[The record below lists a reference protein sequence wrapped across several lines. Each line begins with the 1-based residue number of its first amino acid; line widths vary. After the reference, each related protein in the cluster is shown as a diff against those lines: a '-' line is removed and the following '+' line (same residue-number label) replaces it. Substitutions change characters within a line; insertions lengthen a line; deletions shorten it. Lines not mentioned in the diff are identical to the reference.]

1 MYKILI
7 LSNMIGSGL
16 KDDSLL
22 KASFE
27 EDGHI
32 VHLKRVDFDE
42 KYDSEYD
49 VIIRRNT
56 WVSNENDTYQLY
68 DDNIKLIKRLKNKGV
83 KTINL
88 VGLDGVGKG
97 YLCDLFKDKAPV
109 IPTVNTINEL
119 DMLPIT
125 SKYVIKTIKSFGNGL
140 FQKIV
145 EVKDLSKIYKIG
157 DIIQPYMQF
166 KGEVQ
171 CYYVGKKLMYSFEY
185 TPSKFPD
192 YPEPKIINLSSSE
205 KEIADR
211 FAKYSNLNYGFQR
224 IDFIRLLDDSLLLM
238 EIEDHAAF
246 MNLQRLPEECFK
258 AVMKEYKNNV
268 YEYISLK

>member
-7 LSNMIGSGL
+7 LSNMTGGGF

-22 KASFE
+22 KVSFE

-32 VHLKRVDFDE
+32 AHLKKVNFNE
-42 KYDSEYD
+42 KYDTEYD

-56 WVSNENDTYQLY
+56 WVSTENDTYQLY
-68 DDNIKLIKRLKNKGV
+68 EDNISLINRLKRKCV
-83 KTINL
+83 KTVNL
-88 VGLDGVGKG
+88 VGLDGEGKG
-97 YLCDLFKDKAPV
+97 YLCDLYKNNASV
-109 IPTVNTINEL
+109 IPTICTINEL
-119 DMLPIT
+119 DMLPVS

-145 EVKDLSKIYKIG
+145 DAEDLSTSYSEG

-166 KGEVQ
+166 KSEVQ
-171 CYYVGKKLMYSFEY
+171 CYYVGQKLMYSFEY
-185 TPSKFPD
+185 TPSKFPH
-192 YPEPKIINLSSSE
+192 YPEPVMINLTSKE
-205 KEIADR
+205 KELADK
-211 FAKYSNLNYGFQR
+211 FSKYSNLSYGFQR

-246 MNLQRLPEECFK
+246 MNLQRLPVHCFND
-258 AVMKEYKNNV
+258 VMREYKNNI
-268 YEYISLK
+268 YEYISL

>member
-16 KDDSLL
+16 KDDLL
-22 KASFE
+22 LQASFE
-27 EDGHI
+27 EDGHL
-32 VHLKRVDFDE
+32 VHLKKVDYDE
-42 KYDSEYD
+42 KYDNEYD

-56 WVSNENDTYQLY
+56 WVSTEGDTFKLY
-68 DDNIKLIKRLKNKGV
+68 KDNIELINRLKNKSI
-83 KTINL
+83 KTVNL
-88 VGLDGVGKG
+88 VGLDGEGKG
-97 YLCDLFKDKAPV
+97 YLCDLFKNKEPV
-109 IPTVNTINEL
+109 IPTVHTISEL
-119 DMLPIT
+119 NMLPIT

-145 EVKDLSKIYKIG
+145 EAKDLNKIYRKD

-171 CYYVGKKLMYSFEY
+171 CYYVGQKLMYSFEY
-185 TPSKFPD
+185 TPSKYPN
-192 YPEPKIINLSSSE
+192 YPEPKMINLTSSE
-205 KEIADR
+205 KEIADK

-246 MNLQRLPEECFK
+246 MNLQRLPEEVFK
-258 AVMKEYKNNV
+258 EVMIEYKNNI
-268 YEYISLK
+268 YKYLALK